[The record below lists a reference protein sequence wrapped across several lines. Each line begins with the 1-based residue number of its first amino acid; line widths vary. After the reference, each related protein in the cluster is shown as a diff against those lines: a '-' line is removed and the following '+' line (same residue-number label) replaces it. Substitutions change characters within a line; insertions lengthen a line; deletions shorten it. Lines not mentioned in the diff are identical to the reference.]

1 MTTATPPRPASPG
14 SIPPRRPAGP
24 PPGVA
29 SPAASLDPVRVIRRH
44 MLLIIASV
52 LLGGGLG
59 VAGHFALARYAP
71 RYTEQVVFEVLP
83 GVSRAEEISTFS
95 TMGAEDVR
103 LQAETELAFALQPET
118 IEEALGSA
126 DVRRTP
132 WWRRNYGEQVVN
144 DEIVQDLIAELR
156 PRILRGTKLFAIE
169 WTTGDRE
176 SIPVVLNAIAVAHV
190 KLNRQREDG
199 RFESNRRRFLEQER
213 STRDEIIEKERQRG
227 EFIRKNTILTLEDP
241 RYNDVMASIKELN
254 DRRALVESQIVA
266 SEQLIQTLRGKIEG
280 NLIYSEED
288 ELRADAD
295 PSVSGQIQ
303 RVEFLRAELEAARRK
318 FTDEQVPQVRN
329 LRNELE
335 SAEEVLGNRRRA
347 VIIRNLNA
355 QLRDAIT
362 TRQQSVAV
370 QDQIDADLLA
380 KSSQQQELSMS
391 FAEFQSL
398 QREIETLQQQ
408 LAGDLQLIRELDILR
423 AREDASSAQIAVLAR
438 EPESRSFP
446 KIFIMIPLGVL
457 LIGGLTV
464 GVVFLRE
471 ITDRRVRTAADLEI
485 IPGATVLGVVPEASE
500 DPTRC
505 REPELAVWAA
515 PTSVMAESYRQIAG
529 PLLRTLSTFDLRSLV
544 LAGGMPRAGT
554 TSVVSNLGASAAAAG
569 RRVLVVDANFRRPRL
584 ASVMGGD
591 DAAAGLGDVL
601 TGAADID
608 AVVHEHESGCCWIG
622 AGTPESRIVERLGTA
637 AIDKLLAAVSD
648 RFDLVI
654 FDAPPAVVAGD
665 ALSLAG
671 RVDAAALVVQA
682 GEEERGLVSRLVRQ
696 FAATTRLV
704 GLVLNRPRGTAG
716 GYFRKNFA
724 VMADYARARR

>member
-1 MTTATPPRPASPG
+1 
-14 SIPPRRPAGP
+14 
-24 PPGVA
+24 
-29 SPAASLDPVRVIRRH
+29 

-52 LLGGGLG
+52 LMGGGLG

-144 DEIVQDLIAELR
+144 DEIVQDLISELR

-362 TRQQSVAV
+362 TRQQAVAV

-438 EPESRSFP
+438 QPESRSFP

-591 DAAAGLGDVL
+591 DAAPGLGDVL
-601 TGAADID
+601 IGAADVD
-608 AVVHEHESGCCWIG
+608 AVMHQHESGCCWIG

-637 AIDKLLAAVSD
+637 AIDKLLASVSD

-696 FAATTRLV
+696 FAGTTRLV
-704 GLVLNRPRGTAG
+704 GIVLNRPRGTAG

>member
-1 MTTATPPRPASPG
+1 MSTATPSRAASPG
-14 SIPPRRPAGP
+14 SMPPRRPSGP
-24 PPGVA
+24 PSGVV
-29 SPAASLDPVRVIRRH
+29 SSAASLDPVRVIRRH
-44 MLLIIASV
+44 MLLIIAA
-52 LLGGGLG
+52 LLMGAGLG
-59 VAGHFALARYAP
+59 TAGHFALAVYAP
-71 RYTEQVVFEVLP
+71 RFTEQVVFEVLP
-83 GVSRAEEISTFS
+83 GIARADEISTFS
-95 TMGAEDVR
+95 IMGAEDVR

-118 IEEALGSA
+118 IEEALASA
-126 DVRRTP
+126 DVRGTP

-144 DEIVQDLIAELR
+144 DEIVEDLISELR
-156 PRILRGTKLFAIE
+156 PRIVRGTKLFAIE

-176 SIPVVLNAIAVAHV
+176 SIPVVLNAIAAAHM
-190 KLNRQREDG
+190 KLSRQREDV
-199 RFESNRRRFLEQER
+199 RFASNRRRFLDQER
-213 STRDEIIEKERQRG
+213 TTRDEILKKERERG

-266 SEQLIQTLRGKIEG
+266 AEQLIDTLRGKIEG

-295 PSVSGQIQ
+295 PSVAGQIQ
-303 RVEFLRAELEAARRK
+303 GVEFLRTELESARRK
-318 FTDEQVPQVRN
+318 FADEQVPQVRN
-329 LRNELE
+329 LRNQLE
-335 SAEEVLGNRRRA
+335 SAEEVLGARRRA

-355 QLRDAIT
+355 QLRDANS
-362 TRQQSVAV
+362 TRQQAAAV
-370 QDQIDADLLA
+370 LQQIDQDLLN
-380 KSSQQQELSMS
+380 KSAQQQELSMS
-391 FAEFQSL
+391 FAQFQSL
-398 QREIETLQQQ
+398 QREIDTLQEQ

-423 AREDASSAQIAVLAR
+423 AREDASSAQIAVQAR
-438 EPESRSFP
+438 QPEMRSFP

-457 LIGGLTV
+457 LVGGLTV

-471 ITDRRVRTAADLEI
+471 ITDRRVRTASDLEV
-485 IPGATVLGVVPEASE
+485 IPGATVLGVIPEASE

-515 PTSVMAESYRQIAG
+515 PTSVMAESYRQVAG
-529 PLLRTLSTFDLRSLV
+529 PLLRTLATFDLRSLV

-554 TSVVSNLGASAAAAG
+554 TTVISNLGASAAAAG

-591 DAAAGLGDVL
+591 DAAPGLGDVL
-601 TGAADID
+601 TGAADVD

-671 RVDAAALVVQA
+671 RVDAAAIVVQA

-696 FAATTRLV
+696 FAGTTRLV
-704 GLVLNRPRGTAG
+704 GIVLNRPRGTAG